1 MVFLFEKTGDKSLMF
16 GLNKL
21 IPSESKFAFMD
32 YRKIFILISI
42 FLMIVSTSLLTF
54 RGLNLGIDF
63 TGGTL
68 IEISTNNSNIAEL
81 RSILSSKFDDV
92 SLQEFGNS
100 KTIIIRLQNIS
111 NTESIETINKV
122 KELISNEVNEFRRS
136 EFVGPTISSELL
148 FKGLQA
154 ISFALLAILI
164 YIWLR
169 FEWQFGFGA
178 VVALAHDV
186 IFTLGVLSLF
196 KIDFSLSSIAAILT
210 IAGYSINDS
219 VVIFDRIRENLR
231 KYKKLELPDLFNISI
246 NNTLS
251 RTIMTSITTLLALS
265 CLFIFGGEVIK
276 PFAFAM
282 IIGVIIGTYS
292 SIFIAV
298 PTLLIFKFR
307 PQEEDNSLI

>member
-1 MVFLFEKTGDKSLMF
+1 MF
-16 GLNKL
+16 GLNKI
-21 IPSESKFAFMD
+21 IPQNPNFSFMNI
-32 YRKIFILISI
+32 RKIFIIFSSILVLISI
-42 FLMIVSTSLLTF
+42 SLLTF
-54 RGLNLGIDF
+54 KGLNLGIDF
-63 TGGTL
+63 KGGTL
-68 IEISTNNSNIAEL
+68 IEINTNNSNIAEL
-81 RSILSSKFDDV
+81 RKILSPEFNDV

-100 KTIIIRLQNIS
+100 ETIIIRLQNIS
-111 NTESIETINKV
+111 NQESIVTIEKV
-122 KELISNEVNEFRRS
+122 KLLISDKVKEFRRS

-148 FKGLQA
+148 WKGLQA
-154 ISFALLAILI
+154 IIFSLLAILI

-178 VVALAHDV
+178 VVALSHDV

-196 KIDFSLSSIAAILT
+196 NIDFSLSSIAAILT

-231 KYKKLELPDLFNISI
+231 KYKKLELINLFDISI

-251 RTIMTSITTLLALS
+251 RTIMTSLTTLIALI
-265 CLFIFGGEVIK
+265 CLYTFGGEVIK

-298 PTLLIFKFR
+298 PTLLAFKFR
-307 PQEEDNSLI
+307 PQEEDNKLI

>member
-1 MVFLFEKTGDKSLMF
+1 MFGINRLIPHNSNYSFMSVRKKFITLSIILMIISISFLFFK
-16 GLNKL
+16 
-21 IPSESKFAFMD
+21 
-32 YRKIFILISI
+32 
-42 FLMIVSTSLLTF
+42 
-54 RGLNLGIDF
+54 GLNLGIDF
-63 TGGTL
+63 KGGTL
-68 IEISTNNSNIAEL
+68 IEVDVKNSNIAEL
-81 RSILSSKFDDV
+81 RSILSPEFNDL

-100 KTIIIRLQNIS
+100 ETIIIRLQNDS
-111 NTESIETINKV
+111 NKESIETINKV
-122 KELISNEVNEFRRS
+122 KYLIADQVSEFRRS
-136 EFVGPTISSELL
+136 EFVGPTISSELMW
-148 FKGLQA
+148 KGLQA
-154 ISFALLAILI
+154 ITFALIAILI
-164 YIWLR
+164 YIWFR

-186 IFTLGVLSLF
+186 IFTLGILSIF
-196 KIDFSLSSIAAILT
+196 NIDFSLSSIAAILT

-231 KYKKLELPDLFNISI
+231 KYKKLELSDLFNLSI

-251 RTIMTSITTLLALS
+251 RTVMTSITTLIALIS
-265 CLFIFGGEVIK
+265 LYVFGGEVLK

-307 PQEEDNSLI
+307 PQEEDNKLI